1 MPHLVKDHA
10 QIEILIPTYNR
21 SKDLLTNLGLLANQL
36 TQDNL
41 LKRVRILIS
50 DNSSPDDT
58 EVVVDTFRSSHPEI
72 DIIYFKQSENIGLEP
87 NVVFILGKATA
98 DYIIWLGDDD
108 FLDDGYL
115 AYCLQKIN
123 TEPVIGCILTSV
135 RVLERGGR
143 TRKLRNEDFLEKAL
157 PIGYQSIWQFSHYAH
172 QMSGIL
178 LKREGLVEA
187 YLSKPEY
194 RNPYLF
200 IFFVVYRMSQY
211 PSIYAR
217 KFRTSVTSFNEKD
230 WSYNEVGLLDEVY
243 KSYLYLLETYSEK
256 QVSKLLLR
264 FTVIHSYRLS
274 FKSKRL
280 RLLLKEF
287 IFLWNYVNEVTFR
300 IGLIKIFVKDFIK
313 STLR

>member
-1 MPHLVKDHA
+1 
-10 QIEILIPTYNR
+10 
-21 SKDLLTNLGLLANQL
+21 
-36 TQDNL
+36 
-41 LKRVRILIS
+41 
-50 DNSSPDDT
+50 
-58 EVVVDTFRSSHPEI
+58 
-72 DIIYFKQSENIGLEP
+72 
-87 NVVFILGKATA
+87 
-98 DYIIWLGDDD
+98 
-108 FLDDGYL
+108 
-115 AYCLQKIN
+115 
-123 TEPVIGCILTSV
+123 
-135 RVLERGGR
+135 
-143 TRKLRNEDFLEKAL
+143 
-157 PIGYQSIWQFSHYAH
+157 
-172 QMSGIL
+172 MSGIL